1 VAGLIRARTL
11 AVAVGRSYNNY
22 AMTEYTTHHFQSAST
37 FTVSIGYDKRLYPY
51 DIDGSI
57 AHARMLGRQGI
68 VSQEDAG
75 TIIGGLEAVRREI
88 EDGVFPWRED
98 LEDIHMNIEVRLHEL
113 IGEPAGRLHTAR
125 SRNDQV
131 ATATR
136 MFVRDAIANAQ
147 TALREVQDAL
157 LTQAE
162 RHMGAVMPGY
172 THLQR
177 AQPVLFS
184 HHLLAYFE
192 MFDRDLDRFADAL
205 RRTNVLPLGS
215 GALAGVP
222 YDIDR
227 DYVAEELGFRSVS
240 RNSMD
245 AVADRDYILE
255 FLATAATTMMHGSR
269 LAEEIILWASQE
281 FGFIRLGREWVTGSS
296 IMPQKRNPDFAEIA
310 RGKTGRV
317 YGSLFAL
324 LTTMKGLPLTYNR
337 DLQEDKEGLFDT
349 ADTLVATLEAFAG
362 MLYGSEIDED
372 RMQSAAQ
379 DSSLLATD
387 MADYLVAKGVPFRE
401 AHAAVS
407 ALVDIASARKATL
420 ADLTISEF
428 KEQSHAFEPD
438 VYDVTPL
445 TSAKARDVPGG
456 TAPNRVA
463 SAINQARVRL
473 TAHETSA

>member
-1 VAGLIRARTL
+1 
-11 AVAVGRSYNNY
+11 
-22 AMTEYTTHHFQSAST
+22 
-37 FTVSIGYDKRLYPY
+37 LYPY

-75 TIIGGLEAVRREI
+75 TIVGGLEAVRREI
-88 EDGVFPWRED
+88 EAGVFPWRED

-184 HHLLAYFE
+184 HHMLAYFE
-192 MFDRDLDRFADAL
+192 MFDRDLERFADAL

-227 DYVAEELGFRSVS
+227 DYVAEELGFDSVS
-240 RNSMD
+240 CNSMD

-255 FLATAATTMMHGSR
+255 FLATAAITMMHGSR

-362 MLYGSEIDED
+362 MLYGSEIDEA

-407 ALVDIASARKATL
+407 TLVDIAAAREAAL
-420 ADLTISEF
+420 SDLSISEF

-438 VYDVTPL
+438 VYDVTAL
-445 TSAKARDVPGG
+445 ASAKARDVPGG

-463 SAINQARVRL
+463 NAIKQARFRL
-473 TAHETSA
+473 TEREASA